1 MKLIFVYE
9 FWTVLQIQLT
19 KEEEGNDIE
28 IVDFLSFLLLSYFF
42 WYSLPDMLLNSLFAL
57 WMKMKEKAI
66 WWCSCKH
73 YYCSYE
79 RKVTKSQWHKNP
91 QFYIYNW
98 NAYKSKRKG
107 IFLTKQT
114 NDKARE
120 ENPETF
126 RQELLYNF
134 FMVWL
139 KSRVFGTKENSNIVR
154 TILGKSDCSKSNT
167 KKLTYVLRNWPS
179 ASSFSIITNPIFAK
193 KEKSWSSLKL
203 ATSVSNSI
211 CVQMLQTPN

>member
-1 MKLIFVYE
+1 MTQKSSILH
-9 FWTVLQIQLT
+9 LQL
-19 KEEEGNDIE
+19 KW
-28 IVDFLSFLLLSYFF
+28 FYFF
-42 WYSLPDMLLNSLFAL
+42 SACVIFRWRG
-57 WMKMKEKAI
+57 KKENNA
-66 WWCSCKH
+66 CK
-73 YYCSYE
+73 S
-79 RKVTKSQWHKNP
+79 R
-91 QFYIYNW
+91 
-98 NAYKSKRKG
+98 RKG

-126 RQELLYNF
+126 WQELLYNF

-154 TILGKSDCSKSNT
+154 TILRKSDCSKSNT

-179 ASSFSIITNPIFAK
+179 ARSVSIITNPIFAK

-211 CVQMLQTPN
+211 CVHMLQTPN